1 MDCPFVNKLTPR
13 RGRGLYANKYFPY
26 GTVLFK
32 MADSTGRLSDFGRI
46 VNHSVNANIYL
57 VKKCDGWYAYGKF
70 PIYQG
75 VEILLDYNTVDL

>member
-13 RGRGLYANKYFPY
+13 RNRGLYANKYFPQ

-32 MADSTGRLSDFGRI
+32 MAELNGRLSNFGQI
-46 VNHSVNANIYL
+46 VNHSINPNIYL
-57 VKKCDGWYAYGKF
+57 LKMKDGWYAFGKI

-75 VEILLDYNTVDL
+75 VEILLDYNFYT